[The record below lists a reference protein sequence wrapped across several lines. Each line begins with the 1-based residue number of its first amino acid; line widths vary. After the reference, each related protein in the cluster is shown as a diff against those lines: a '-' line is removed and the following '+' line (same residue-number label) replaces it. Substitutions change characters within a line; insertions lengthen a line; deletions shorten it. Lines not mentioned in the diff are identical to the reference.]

1 MVNQRYLAGLCAE
14 PGHGVVEAATICI
27 RGSGA
32 SMRVDKCTGCAL
44 PCSLPLMASAVGPT
58 SRLHDPRSL
67 ISLSRALGQ
76 LLVEALRQAT
86 DRAEWSWHEIL
97 CAGLLEP
104 YLVLEPQEHGAFAV
118 PLPLA
123 SLLSEL
129 TGLSVAHGFGLRD
142 FAAGGQGAPVS
153 GAPEWILFHCESE
166 DRLVLHLGDI
176 FWVHWL
182 PRNGSWQQMRGA
194 IIGPGLAWLAG
205 LTLALTAGR
214 EPGDRSGHLAVQGRL
229 IRDLLVRWQAH
240 PALLRRNTRGFSL
253 SAFGLDWTQATVQ
266 LARQRGWH
274 GLDVLCTAHHWLAQ
288 LVAEAVYR
296 LIGDARPTRVL
307 VTGCGHRNGFLWQLL
322 QERFPASTLERSDA
336 YGVPA
341 ETAQAVRAAVLAGL
355 LLDQVPA
362 NVPQITGSSGPR
374 LLGSWSPGSLSNW
387 SRCLHWMTAGTD
399 PLLWEER

>member
-14 PGHGVVEAATICI
+14 PGYGVVEAAAICVS
-27 RGSGA
+27 GSGEA
-32 SMRVDKCTGCAL
+32 MGMARAAGCAL
-44 PCSLPLMASAVGPT
+44 PCPASLTACAVGAG
-58 SRLHDPRSL
+58 SRLHDSRSL
-67 ISLSRALGQ
+67 IPLSKALAQ

-104 YLVLEPQEHGAFAV
+104 YLVLEPQEHRSFAIQ
-118 PLPLA
+118 LPLA
-123 SLLSEL
+123 AALAEL
-129 TGLSVAHGFGLRD
+129 TGLSMAHGFGLRD

-153 GAPEWILFHCESE
+153 AAPDWILFHSESE

-214 EPGDRSGHLAVQGRL
+214 EPGDRSGPLAVQGRL
-229 IRDLLVRWQAH
+229 VRDLLLRWQAH
-240 PALLRRNTRGFSL
+240 PALLRQNTRGLSL

-274 GLDVLCTAHHWLAQ
+274 ALDVLCTAHHWLAQ
-288 LVAEAVYR
+288 LVADAVYR
-296 LIGDARPTRVL
+296 LMGDARPTRVL
-307 VTGCGHRNGFLWQLL
+307 VTGWGHRNGFLWQLM
-322 QERFPASTLERSDA
+322 QERLPASPLERSDA

-341 ETAQAVRAAVLAGL
+341 ETAQAIRAAVLAGL

-362 NVPQITGSSGPR
+362 SVPQITGSCGPR

-387 SRCLHWMTAGTD
+387 SRCLHWMSAGTD